1 MYIGR
6 YHHLQRWT
14 HLNNHFTGFIPWLF
28 IQYSDC
34 HDLSTYW
41 CVDFF
46 SGAIL
51 YISHHNTWYI
61 KTYSAKNCQN
71 WQKCCR

>member
-46 SGAIL
+46 LWSHFT
-51 YISHHNTWYI
+51 YIASQHMIH
-61 KTYSAKNCQN
+61 
-71 WQKCCR
+71 